1 MATPLADRSEAELK
15 SAAEAFVTRVGQLGS
30 VMTSF
35 WKEVARNLI
44 SKGAMSAT
52 EFTVSDPAP
61 SQIAQLR
68 LRQKRMRLDWDLH
81 STEVAKYKDNDVEW
95 WEDVGLG
102 LVSDMAALS
111 LGGGAPSPGTGGGTA
126 WCAEQGRGQ
135 MLQNPEVPVLMQNA
149 KWENLKAIAAS
160 GDWEACQAA
169 FLPTQGS
176 MADQSWERLAT
187 RAILFFS
194 EVGHKT
200 VGKQDSARTE
210 MNQTLAIIARLR
222 GEFLEALVTNDIN
235 PDSEFAPLIA
245 EKLVKAA
252 VSFVGEDPPGWAAII
267 LKIMAV
273 LEFQKPAQMERES
286 VVVQRRTLG
295 GALQVL
301 NAIFGSSIGP
311 AAHTRASSLI
321 DQWSR
326 KDQNFVQWA
335 QIFGGTAEAGPQAF
349 IEKIVIPKL
358 NQWAGAY
365 WKFLFMKG
373 VDPGKLEAMFV
384 KTELQKEAGYNAMKQ
399 QLELLQSHSGGQKA
413 AASVLVTPVG
423 KTERSQK
430 ETARLKKKGE
440 CDFCGEIGHVRETCW
455 KANPALMVQRESL
468 KQARRELNRE
478 WNGNG
483 GGRGNGRGRG
493 DGGRGRGRG
502 GKRAKHQQQW
512 QNDHDDWPQQE
523 GYTDGY
529 GHYYPSPG
537 GGQQQQQQ
545 QRHAQISWADQAIRG
560 NQWQGSTPQ
569 QQQQQQQQ
577 PLQLEDRRPQGN
589 FQGGARGAGR
599 GAVS

>member
-1 MATPLADRSEAELK
+1 MATALADRSEAELK

-68 LRQKRMRLDWDLH
+68 IRQKRMRLDWDLH
-81 STEVAKYKDNDVEW
+81 STEIAKYKDKPIEW

-176 MADQSWERLAT
+176 MADQSWEKLAT

-222 GEFLEALVTNDIN
+222 GEYLEALVTNDIN

-273 LEFQKPAQMERES
+273 LEFRSRRKWS
-286 VVVQRRTLG
+286 VSQWLCR
-295 GALQVL
+295 GAHWE
-301 NAIFGSSIGP
+301 G
-311 AAHTRASSLI
+311 H
-321 DQWSR
+321 SR
-326 KDQNFVQWA
+326 YSTQ
-335 QIFGGTAEAGPQAF
+335 
-349 IEKIVIPKL
+349 
-358 NQWAGAY
+358 Y
-365 WKFLFMKG
+365 
-373 VDPGKLEAMFV
+373 
-384 KTELQKEAGYNAMKQ
+384 
-399 QLELLQSHSGGQKA
+399 
-413 AASVLVTPVG
+413 SVLV
-423 KTERSQK
+423 
-430 ETARLKKKGE
+430 
-440 CDFCGEIGHVRETCW
+440 
-455 KANPALMVQRESL
+455 
-468 KQARRELNRE
+468 
-478 WNGNG
+478 
-483 GGRGNGRGRG
+483 
-493 DGGRGRGRG
+493 
-502 GKRAKHQQQW
+502 
-512 QNDHDDWPQQE
+512 
-523 GYTDGY
+523 
-529 GHYYPSPG
+529 
-537 GGQQQQQQ
+537 
-545 QRHAQISWADQAIRG
+545 
-560 NQWQGSTPQ
+560 
-569 QQQQQQQQ
+569 
-577 PLQLEDRRPQGN
+577 
-589 FQGGARGAGR
+589 
-599 GAVS
+599 